1 MSARRQSA
9 YLQKHTATTMASLQT
24 EERGRRAGEIKK
36 KKNWQTDET
45 GKKLLTKFL
54 SESERWERIEDFFM
68 TKN

>member
-1 MSARRQSA
+1 
-9 YLQKHTATTMASLQT
+9 MASLQT